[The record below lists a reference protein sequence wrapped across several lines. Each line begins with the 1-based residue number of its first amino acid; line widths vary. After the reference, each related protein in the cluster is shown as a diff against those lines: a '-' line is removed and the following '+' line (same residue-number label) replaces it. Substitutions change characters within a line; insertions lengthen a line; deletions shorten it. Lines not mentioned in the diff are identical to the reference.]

1 MRKLFLLLFLIPVLS
16 WADCFSEQ
24 GKTYDLNNKR
34 YYDSHSPE
42 YQKKAHC
49 EAHRCAAL
57 NQLTPTCLCEN
68 LGGLVKTHQEGSMS
82 LEYWNKASFCKAGV
96 YLDGSSGHESGYFQ
110 LPHFKVKPTI
120 SSPAKTTPTA
130 TKTSITDAKSQCSD
144 IGFKAGTE
152 KFGDCVLELMQ

>member
-1 MRKLFLLLFLIPVLS
+1 MKKLFLLLFLIPVLS

-82 LEYWNKASFCKAGV
+82 LEYWNNASFCEAAV
-96 YLDGSSGHESGYFQ
+96 YLDGSNGHESGYFQ
-110 LPHFKVKPTI
+110 LPHFFEKPIT
-120 SSPAKTTPTA
+120 PTTTPT
-130 TKTSITDAKSQCSD
+130 TTPTPTVSIEDAKVQCTD
-144 IGFKAGTE
+144 IGFKKGTE